1 MDGQDLDNRTSSY
14 ILIAMTEETLRLE
27 LHARAKQL
35 GIDPKTCART
45 SLIPLIDILPAELR
59 QDASDT
65 AKSMDLSATDFLLE
79 MVAGLL
85 ELPEL
90 NQLN

>member
-1 MDGQDLDNRTSSY
+1 M
-14 ILIAMTEETLRLE
+14 LIMMTEESLRLE
-27 LHARAKQL
+27 LHAKAKQL
-35 GIDPKTCART
+35 GIDPKTCARVD
-45 SLIPLIDILPAELR
+45 LLPLIDLLPEELR
-59 QDASDT
+59 QDAADT
-65 AKSMDLSATDFLLE
+65 AKSMDLSASEFLLE